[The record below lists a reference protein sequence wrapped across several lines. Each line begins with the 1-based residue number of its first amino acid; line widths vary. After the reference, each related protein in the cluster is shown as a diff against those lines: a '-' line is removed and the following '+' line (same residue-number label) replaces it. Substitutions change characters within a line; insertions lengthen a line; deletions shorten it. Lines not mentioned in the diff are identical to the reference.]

1 MASKKRVHVCNG
13 EDEEQEDEKME
24 QFFALIRNFHEA
36 VNRRKNELRQRDEK
50 IRRVD
55 GMQTSWVPTFE
66 WADFADEIEFRRPS
80 TINNK
85 EEKGKHEEEEEGLDL
100 RLTL

>member
-55 GMQTSWVPTFE
+55 EPTRKNYLISVVWIFNTQHIGTCEKQKGEIKQWTSMT
-66 WADFADEIEFRRPS
+66 
-80 TINNK
+80 K
-85 EEKGKHEEEEEGLDL
+85 
-100 RLTL
+100 TLVSQSEP